1 MRNSRR
7 PPVTAAA
14 APSKFPC
21 DRLPVEKLSGSLG
34 KTKMRILEIV
44 AICVALAGCAGSPQG
59 VASTSQY
66 GNQFVGKD
74 VDALVAQIGRPSSSK
89 RLDDG
94 QSSYVWQLAAPT
106 APASDQWVQSASG
119 GLYGD
124 GNTPGYM
131 TDDLRLC
138 KVSATTSPEGIVTQ
152 LNAEDSNG
160 TGAPSVTLGFNR
172 SICAQRF
179 GTKPRT

>member
-1 MRNSRR
+1 
-7 PPVTAAA
+7 
-14 APSKFPC
+14 
-21 DRLPVEKLSGSLG
+21 
-34 KTKMRILEIV
+34 MRILEIV
-44 AICVALAGCAGSPQG
+44 AICVALAGCAGSPQRA
-59 VASTSQY
+59 ASTSQY

-74 VDALVAQIGRPSSSK
+74 VDALVAQIGRPTSSK
-89 RLDDG
+89 RMDDG
-94 QSSYVWQLAAPT
+94 QGSYVWELGPT
-106 APASDQWVQSASG
+106 KASGSDQRVQTADG

-124 GNTPGYM
+124 GYTPGYI
-131 TDDLRLC
+131 TDDPRLC

-160 TGAPSVTLGFNR
+160 TGAPSVTLGFNQ

>member
-1 MRNSRR
+1 MR
-7 PPVTAAA
+7 
-14 APSKFPC
+14 F
-21 DRLPVEKLSGSLG
+21 
-34 KTKMRILEIV
+34 LEIV
-44 AICVALAGCAGSPQG
+44 AICVALAGCAGSPQRA
-59 VASTSQY
+59 ASTSQY

-74 VDALVAQIGRPSSSK
+74 VDALVAQIGRPTSSK
-89 RLDDG
+89 RMDDG
-94 QSSYVWQLAAPT
+94 QGSYVWELGPT
-106 APASDQWVQSASG
+106 KASGSDQRVQTADG

-124 GNTPGYM
+124 GYTPGYI
-131 TDDLRLC
+131 TDDPRLC

-160 TGAPSVTLGFNR
+160 TGAPSVTLGFNQ

>member
-1 MRNSRR
+1 
-7 PPVTAAA
+7 
-14 APSKFPC
+14 
-21 DRLPVEKLSGSLG
+21 
-34 KTKMRILEIV
+34 MRILEIV
-44 AICVALAGCAGSPQG
+44 AICVALAGCAGSPQRA
-59 VASTSQY
+59 ASTSQY

-74 VDALVAQIGRPSSSK
+74 VDALVAQIGRPTSSK
-89 RLDDG
+89 RMDDG
-94 QSSYVWQLAAPT
+94 QGSYVWEIGPT
-106 APASDQWVQSASG
+106 KASGSDQRVQTADG

-124 GNTPGYM
+124 GYTPGYI
-131 TDDLRLC
+131 TDDPRLC

-160 TGAPSVTLGFNR
+160 TGAPSVTLGFNQ